1 MPRKPNYNF
10 EKRQKELARQQKRDA
25 KRQEKRDRKQ
35 GERSPENDEAQPDP
49 AAPRVPEE
57 PRAEL

>member
-35 GERSPENDEAQPDP
+35 SEAAPENDAAQPDP
-49 AAPRVPEE
+49 AAAPEE
-57 PRAEL
+57 RRTEV